1 MEIKLFDKTG
11 KETGKVKLNDR
22 IFKQDVNKP
31 LLWENITALLKNQR
45 KGLASTKNKTE
56 VRGGGKKPYRQ
67 KGTGWARAGT
77 IRSPIWRGGG
87 VVFGPKPRDYSVRM
101 PKKKKFKALLSSLS
115 VMVQES
121 RIMVIENLDLEVP
134 KTKNLAGIL
143 KSINLSNTKTLVGVD
158 ALSKNLKLAGRNIP
172 YVTLKRVAD
181 INCLD
186 VLSAEYLLVTKK
198 GIEKLEKRCAT
209 KKS

>member
-1 MEIKLFDKTG
+1 MEIKLFNKTG

-115 VMVQES
+115 VVAQEN

-134 KTKNLAGIL
+134 KTKNLVGIL

-158 ALSKNLKLAGRNIP
+158 AISKNLKLAGRNIP
-172 YVTLKRVAD
+172 YVTLKRVDD

-198 GIEKLEKRCAT
+198 SLEKLEKRCAT